1 MQVSD
6 STFVCD
12 ACEVELALEEQCDH
26 DPKLVHHWCTD
37 CSSNEFENVNPI
49 QWDDLD

>member
-12 ACEVELALEEQCDH
+12 SCENELALEEQCDH
-26 DPKLVHHWCTD
+26 EPKTVHHWVLIAVRIFKKK
-37 CSSNEFENVNPI
+37 NIQENGMI
-49 QWDDLD
+49 

>member
-12 ACEVELALEEQCDH
+12 SCENELALEEKCDL
-26 DPKLVHHWCTD
+26 DPKTVHHWCID
-37 CSSNEFENVNPI
+37 SFENFQEKI
-49 QWDDLD
+49 SKRMG

>member
-12 ACEVELALEEQCDH
+12 SCDVELALEQQCDH
-26 DPKLVHHWCTD
+26 DPKTVQHWCLD
-37 CSSNEFENVNPI
+37 RRKEFEFSFHA
-49 QWDDLD
+49 QEWDDLD